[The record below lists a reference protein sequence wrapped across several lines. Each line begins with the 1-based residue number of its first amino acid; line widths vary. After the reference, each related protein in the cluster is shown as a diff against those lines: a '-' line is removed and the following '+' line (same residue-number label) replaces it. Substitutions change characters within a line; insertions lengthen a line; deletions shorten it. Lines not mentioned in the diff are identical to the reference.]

1 MAQPFAVDVSEEALA
16 DLTARLALSR
26 LPDVG
31 PAGEEWTM
39 GTPKAVVEQL
49 LAHWKEGYDWRA
61 AEAALNLM
69 PQFTMDVPT
78 TTAYTDG
85 EPMNV
90 HFVHKRGA
98 SDDAVPL
105 LLLHGWPGSFWE
117 FEKVLEPLTGGIGHP
132 GSGLTQSFH
141 VVAPSL
147 PGYTFSEAPRTM
159 GFDVAAVGRLFD
171 SLMHELGYHEYVV
184 QGGDWGAVIAK
195 GMGVTCADSGC
206 KAVHVNVSPA
216 APFASFCS
224 EEASEVAAQMPIGR
238 APPGVEL
245 SDDEQAAADAA
256 AAFQAVETGYQQIQG
271 TKPQTLGYGLN
282 DSPAG
287 LLACALPPSPPP
299 AMTSSNGNRRRDH
312 GEVSRLE

>member
-49 LAHWKEGYDWRA
+49 LAHWKQGYDWRA

-159 GFDVAAVGRLFD
+159 GFDVAAMGRLFD

-206 KAVHVNVSPA
+206 KAVHVNVSAA
-216 APFASFCS
+216 APFASS
-224 EEASEVAAQMPIGR
+224 WK
-238 APPGVEL
+238 
-245 SDDEQAAADAA
+245 
-256 AAFQAVETGYQQIQG
+256 
-271 TKPQTLGYGLN
+271 KPQKRLHR
-282 DSPAG
+282 
-287 LLACALPPSPPP
+287 CPSAARPP
-299 AMTSSNGNRRRDH
+299 ASS
-312 GEVSRLE
+312 